1 MNETLISALV
11 RAQQQIDHVVKDEEN
26 PFFKSG
32 YATLKNVFDTVNPA
46 LNAEGIYIQQISH
59 ESENGMCVETV
70 FMGYGGSVSS
80 GKVFIPAPKND
91 PQAFGSALS
100 YCKRYSLMMATGI
113 GTKDEDDDAEK
124 AMQRIK
130 PATAVKKPKQKTYD
144 LLNIKGGLLKSCVDA
159 HDVLATWKETFGD
172 PSDEDHV
179 KVFNLNYEVM
189 KKAFAT
195 LDDDSVPFNEAIELS
210 QQFKGESASN
220 A

>member
-32 YATLKNVFDTVNPA
+32 YATLKNVFDTVKPA

-100 YCKRYSLMMATGI
+100 YCKRYSLMMA
-113 GTKDEDDDAEK
+113 
-124 AMQRIK
+124 
-130 PATAVKKPKQKTYD
+130 PKMRMMMLRKQCK
-144 LLNIKGGLLKSCVDA
+144 
-159 HDVLATWKETFGD
+159 
-172 PSDEDHV
+172 
-179 KVFNLNYEVM
+179 
-189 KKAFAT
+189 
-195 LDDDSVPFNEAIELS
+195 ELS
-210 QQFKGESASN
+210 QRLRLRNQSRRLTIC
-220 A
+220 